1 MYYTKL
7 KKFPSA
13 YITTGKQRLKQNG
26 SNVYLNNGEEF
37 EVEIFNPK
45 SISVLAK
52 IKING
57 NYLSGGGIII
67 KPGQRVF
74 LERYLNEA
82 KKFKF
87 DVYEVNSSSKEVQE
101 AIQNNGEVVVEFYD
115 ENVYLTNPTITLAGT
130 NNTWTNDNWYGDI
143 NTTTTGGNNK
153 ITWGENAKYYNTNV
167 NMVHDS
173 NTFAGDSNAFY
184 TSSMNSVNNNTSP
197 NLKKSLQTDRFKET
211 GRIEK
216 GSDSKQE
223 FESVDMNFNSFPSNY
238 STWKIL
244 PLSEKPLTATEVNI
258 THCSNCGT
266 KIKKSSWKFCPQCG
280 KQMSRTK
287 TEIHYTM
294 DTKVSID
301 GRHYMMET
309 YKDTLDN
316 FLKRNEGKL
325 IYIKS
330 DSLTSNSL
338 RAIVID

>member
-1 MYYTKL
+1 MYYTEL

-13 YITTGKQRLKQNG
+13 HITTGKQRLKQNG

-45 SISVLAK
+45 SNSVLAK

-87 DVYEVNSSSKEVQE
+87 DVYEVNSSSKEVQD
-101 AIQNNGEVVVEFYD
+101 AIQNNGEVIVEFYD
-115 ENVYLTNPTITLAGT
+115 ETVYFSNPTITLAGT
-130 NNTWTNDNWYGDI
+130 NNTWTNDYWYGDI
-143 NTTTTGGNNK
+143 NITTTGGNNK

-167 NMVHDS
+167 NLTSNS

-184 TSSMNSVNNNTSP
+184 TNSSQ

-223 FESVDMNFNSFPSNY
+223 FESVVMNFNSFPSNY
-238 STWKIL
+238 STWRIL
-244 PLSEKPLTATEVNI
+244 PLSEKPYTTKEVNVLYCTNCGI
-258 THCSNCGT
+258 RRKKDTHKFCPTCGT
-266 KIKKSSWKFCPQCG
+266 KF
-280 KQMSRTK
+280 
-287 TEIHYTM
+287 
-294 DTKVSID
+294 
-301 GRHYMMET
+301 
-309 YKDTLDN
+309 
-316 FLKRNEGKL
+316 
-325 IYIKS
+325 
-330 DSLTSNSL
+330 
-338 RAIVID
+338 

>member
-57 NYLSGGGIII
+57 NYLSGGGIIVR
-67 KPGQRVF
+67 PGQRVF

-82 KKFKF
+82 RKFKF
-87 DVYEVNSSSKEVQE
+87 EVYEVNSSSKEVQE
-101 AIQNNGEVVVEFYD
+101 AIKNNGEVIVEFYD
-115 ENVYLTNPTITLAGT
+115 ENVYFNNPTITLAGT
-130 NNTWTNDNWYGDI
+130 NSTWTNDKWYGDI
-143 NTTTTGGNNK
+143 NITTTGGNNK

-167 NMVHDS
+167 NLTSNS

-184 TSSMNSVNNNTSP
+184 NNSSYNTNSSQ

-223 FESVDMNFNSFPSNY
+223 FESVNMDFNSFPSNY
-238 STWKIL
+238 STWRIL
-244 PLSEKPLTATEVNI
+244 PLSEKPLTAKEVN
-258 THCSNCGT
+258 TSHCSNCGT
-266 KIKKSSWKFCPQCG
+266 KIKKSSWKFCPECG
-280 KQMSRTK
+280 KQMVRTK

-301 GRHYMMET
+301 GKHYYMLT
-309 YKDTLDN
+309 YSDTLDN
-316 FLKRNEGKL
+316 FLKKNKNKL

-330 DSLTSNSL
+330 DSLTSDSL
-338 RAIVID
+338 RAIVIN

>member
-26 SNVYLNNGEEF
+26 SIVYLNNGEEF

-45 SISVLAK
+45 SNSVLAK

-67 KPGQRVF
+67 RPGQRVF

-87 DVYEVNSSSKEVQE
+87 EVYEVNSSSKEVQE
-101 AIQNNGEVVVEFYD
+101 AIQNNGEVIVEFYD
-115 ENVYLTNPTITLAGT
+115 ETVYFSNPIMTLAGGA
-130 NNTWTNDNWYGDI
+130 NSTWTTNDNWYGDI
-143 NTTTTGGNNK
+143 NTITTGTYSIN
-153 ITWGENAKYYNTNV
+153 WGQNAKYYNTNV
-167 NMVHDS
+167 SLTSNS

-184 TSSMNSVNNNTSP
+184 TNSSDNTNSSQ

-211 GRIEK
+211 GRVEK

-238 STWKIL
+238 STWRIL
-244 PLSEKPLTATEVNI
+244 PLSEKPLTAKEVNVLYCTNCGI
-258 THCSNCGT
+258 RRKKDTHKFCPTCGT
-266 KIKKSSWKFCPQCG
+266 KF
-280 KQMSRTK
+280 
-287 TEIHYTM
+287 
-294 DTKVSID
+294 
-301 GRHYMMET
+301 
-309 YKDTLDN
+309 
-316 FLKRNEGKL
+316 
-325 IYIKS
+325 
-330 DSLTSNSL
+330 
-338 RAIVID
+338 

>member
-37 EVEIFNPK
+37 EIEIFNPK
-45 SISVLAK
+45 SNSVLAK

-57 NYLSGGGIII
+57 NYLSGSGIII

-87 DVYEVNSSSKEVQE
+87 EVYEVNSSSKEVQE
-101 AIQNNGEVVVEFYD
+101 AIKNNGEVVVEFYD
-115 ENVYLTNPTITLAGT
+115 ENVYFNNPTITLAGT
-130 NNTWTNDNWYGDI
+130 NSTWTNDNWYGDI

-167 NMVHDS
+167 NMVSNNS
-173 NTFAGDSNAFY
+173 NTFAGDSNTFY
-184 TSSMNSVNNNTSP
+184 TNDSYNTNSSQ

-223 FESVDMNFNSFPSNY
+223 FESVEMDFNSFPSNY
-238 STWKIL
+238 STWRIL
-244 PLSEKPLTATEVNI
+244 PLSEKPFTAKEVNVLYC
-258 THCSNCGT
+258 TNCGT
-266 KIKKSSWKFCPQCG
+266 KRKKDSHKFCPNCG
-280 KQMSRTK
+280 TK
-287 TEIHYTM
+287 
-294 DTKVSID
+294 
-301 GRHYMMET
+301 
-309 YKDTLDN
+309 
-316 FLKRNEGKL
+316 F
-325 IYIKS
+325 
-330 DSLTSNSL
+330 
-338 RAIVID
+338 

>member
-57 NYLSGGGIII
+57 NNLSGGGIII

-87 DVYEVNSSSKEVQE
+87 EVYEVNSSSKEVQE

-115 ENVYLTNPTITLAGT
+115 ENVYLTNPIMTLAGGA
-130 NNTWTNDNWYGDI
+130 NSTWTNDKWHGDI
-143 NTTTTGGNNK
+143 NTITTGTYSIN
-153 ITWGENAKYYNTNV
+153 WGGNAKYYNTNV
-167 NMVHDS
+167 SLTSNS

-184 TSSMNSVNNNTSP
+184 TNDSYNTNSSQ

-223 FESVDMNFNSFPSNY
+223 FESVDMNFNTFPSNY
-238 STWKIL
+238 STWRIL

-280 KQMSRTK
+280 KQMVRTK

-301 GRHYMMET
+301 GKHYFMVT
-309 YKDTLDN
+309 YSDTLDN
-316 FLKRNEGKL
+316 FLKKNENKL

-338 RAIVID
+338 RAIIID